1 MHFLMTTD
9 VESFSIPLNR
19 EDPGVVRQ
27 VHEEGLPRL
36 LSLLI

>member
-1 MHFLMTTD
+1 MTAD

-19 EDPGVVRQ
+19 EDPGVVKQ

-36 LSLLI
+36 FSLLI